1 MVAAVVEGD
10 GAGKEAVGTIVSDED
25 EQGGGEG
32 GREESERGGEG

>member
-1 MVAAVVEGD
+1 MVVAVVGGD

-25 EQGGGEG
+25 EQSGGGG